1 MTDEAVVPIARVPLA
16 RSPRRLLAV
25 PLLLIVAAAT
35 AGVLGVLALPG
46 VLGFALIGVAL
57 LAAIGAVY
65 LAAIVLTA
73 RLEVEVSTL
82 HLRWFGSDRQYTLAR
97 GPVTRVILV
106 GERAQKL
113 RPRFGAFGWG
123 LGPARLRGEETVQL
137 IRLAR
142 SPAVI
147 LVPTESGRVAVAPRS
162 EEQFL
167 GALAAAARVQQRL
180 DMVAARTRA
189 IPAAQPRAPEPPPPE
204 PVPVEPSRPLTGIER
219 QLLEE
224 RLAAE
229 RAAALAAAEEERR
242 AAARAAE
249 LAAAEAAAL
258 AAAAA
263 AQRAAV
269 PPARRP
275 AAAPARAR
283 RAIPRPAFGRLA
295 PERARLI
302 SLALAVVPLLAAAGV
317 WGVAAVAGTSSA
329 SSTQAQ
335 QVSVGLALAGPGAA
349 LAALAARAWFPRL
362 VGLVV
367 VTAVCALVL
376 IGRSLIG

>member
-1 MTDEAVVPIARVPLA
+1 MSDEAVVAIARVPLA

-25 PLLLIVAAAT
+25 PVLLVLGAVAAGVV
-35 AGVLGVLALPG
+35 GVLTLPG
-46 VLGFALIGVAL
+46 WAGFALIAVAL
-57 LAAIGAVY
+57 LAVIGAFY

-97 GPVTRVILV
+97 GPVTRVILI
-106 GERAQKL
+106 GERAAKL

-123 LGPARLRGEETVQL
+123 LGPARLRGEETITL

-167 GALAAAARVQQRL
+167 EALAAAARVQQRL

-189 IPAAQPRAPEPPPPE
+189 IPAAQPPPEPAAPEPE
-204 PVPVEPSRPLTGIER
+204 PVEPSRPLTGIER

-242 AAARAAE
+242 AAERAAA
-249 LAAAEAAAL
+249 LAAAEAAA

-263 AQRAAV
+263 AQRADVV
-269 PPARRP
+269 PAQLP
-275 AAAPARAR
+275 AAAPARQR
-283 RAIPRPAFGRLA
+283 RAIPRPALGRLA
-295 PERARLI
+295 PPRARLL
-302 SLALAVVPLLAAAGV
+302 SLALAIVPLLAATAL
-317 WGVAAVAGTSSA
+317 WGVAAVAGTSGASA
-329 SSTQAQ
+329 QQAQ
-335 QVSVGLALAGPGAA
+335 QISVGLALAGPGAA

-367 VTAVCALVL
+367 VTAVCALIL
-376 IGRSLIG
+376 IGRALIS